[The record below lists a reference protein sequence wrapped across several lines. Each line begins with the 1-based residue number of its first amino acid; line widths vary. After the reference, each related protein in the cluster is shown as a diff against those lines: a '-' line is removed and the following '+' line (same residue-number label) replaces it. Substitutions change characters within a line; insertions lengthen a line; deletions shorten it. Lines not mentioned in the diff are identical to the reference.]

1 MKLEHIM
8 KLVIINNYASLTQNS
23 YCYAVE
29 FQENI
34 ANDVKDKYRP
44 DENDKRHNRS
54 RFSQN

>member
-1 MKLEHIM
+1 M